1 MATRNFQSDDFK
13 LTTMKNK
20 KYHNVGTV
28 SKSNIKI
35 IETESKPIPRIY
47 IQDLEF
53 SWVGTGTLIN
63 KVAG

>member
-1 MATRNFQSDDFK
+1 
-13 LTTMKNK
+13 MKNK

-35 IETESKPIPRIY
+35 IETESKPIPRKD